1 MSKGLPT
8 LRLVAW
14 ASWRGP
20 SGVVCLVVT
29 PYGPRSKHTTPDG
42 VETRH
47 MARLSKHTTPDGPRH
62 EAHATRRSVGR
73 PLHKSIKYSVLAVS
87 VI

>member
-1 MSKGLPT
+1 MLPTPAPLSLMDTLQTQVSWSFVCKGLPT

-20 SGVVCLVVT
+20 
-29 PYGPRSKHTTPDG
+29 HG

-47 MARLSKHTTPDGPRH
+47 MARLSKHTTPDGVETRH
-62 EAHATRRSVGR
+62 MANI
-73 PLHKSIKYSVLAVS
+73 SI
-87 VI
+87 